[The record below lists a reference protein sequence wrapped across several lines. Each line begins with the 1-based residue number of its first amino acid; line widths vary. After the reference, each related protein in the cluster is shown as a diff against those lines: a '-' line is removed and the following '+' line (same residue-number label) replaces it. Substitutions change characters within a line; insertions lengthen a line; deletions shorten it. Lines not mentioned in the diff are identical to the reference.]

1 MKGLSLAE
9 YRHISE
15 FRFRI
20 RQFLH
25 FSEQAARKNGID
37 PQQHQLLLAIKGLPE
52 GARPNITAVS
62 ERLGIR
68 HHSTVELVNRAVTHG
83 SVAKHHNAEDAR
95 EVLLE
100 LTPQG
105 EQLLQKLS
113 VLHWQE
119 LQNSGPALAQALRAI
134 VQHTPQKTRKSA

>member
-1 MKGLSLAE
+1 MKTLSVAQ
-9 YRHISE
+9 YRHVSE
-15 FRFRI
+15 FRYRI
-20 RQFLH
+20 RQFLQ
-25 FSEQAARKNGID
+25 FSEQAARANGID
-37 PQQHQLLLAIKGLPE
+37 PQQHQLLLAVKGLPE
-52 GARPNITAVS
+52 DARPTITAVS

-68 HHSTVELVNRAVTHG
+68 HHSAVELINRAVAHG

-95 EVLLE
+95 EMLLE

-119 LQNSGPALAQALRAI
+119 LQNSGPALAQALGNI
-134 VQHTPQKTRKSA
+134 VQHTAPKARRSA

>member
-1 MKGLSLAE
+1 VKALSLAE

-15 FRFRI
+15 FRYRI

-25 FSEQAARKNGID
+25 FSEQAARDNGID

-52 GARPNITAVS
+52 GTRPTITAVS

-68 HHSTVELVNRAVTHG
+68 HHSAVELVNRAVAHG
-83 SVAKHHNAEDAR
+83 SVAKHHNADDAR

-119 LQNSGPALAQALRAI
+119 LQNSGPTLAQALGNI
-134 VQHTPQKTRKSA
+134 VQHTPQKARKSA